1 MAKIH
6 ELSANLTNQIAAG
19 EVIERP
25 ASVVKEL
32 VENSIDAGS
41 RRIRIEFKAAGLKE
55 ISVQDNGSG
64 IDKDQ
69 IDLAFT
75 RHATSKISNEHDL
88 FKVSTLGFRGEALA
102 SIAAVSHVQV
112 LTATGGAIGIKAEFS
127 GGTKTDQ
134 EEAAARPGTKITVR
148 DLFFNTPARLK
159 YLRSPRTEIMKIV
172 DIVNRLALGHPDI
185 SFTLANEGKVLLRT
199 PGNGSLR
206 QTVANVYGRHVVE
219 KMLPF
224 ARKDND
230 FKITGLMSRPLLTR
244 SNRNF
249 VSILLNGRY
258 IRNFYLTNAIMA
270 GYGSELKARHY
281 PIVVLNIAVDPLLV
295 DVNVHPTK
303 QEVRLSKEKQLGRL
317 ITTAISDALTTRQEE
332 GSLADLTVSR
342 QQTLV
347 EQLKF
352 NLNKDVVNSKR
363 EREDLPEVQE
373 AKEKPLAQKKPLAK
387 EYVDLSVPR
396 ADKKYLITPSWQKN
410 VALQTTLTP
419 FESQGKEQT
428 IISTGDETLANNL
441 PALQYIGQMSGYLL
455 ASAAND
461 LYLIDQVA
469 ARRRLRFE
477 KIEAELADD
486 QIMQQELLTP
496 VILDFGNLDFLQ
508 LKNEKKEL
516 QKIGLRLGEFG
527 QNTFILRSY
536 PTWIKGDISEA
547 VRKILDLFLNSGDK
561 RKDKLFE
568 RIATEEAKREV
579 SGKKNLSAA
588 EASEL
593 LEALRKSNNPYYDAE
608 GQLILVRISQNDL
621 RKMFKKGE

>member
-6 ELSANLTNQIAAG
+6 ELSENLTNQIAAG

-41 RRIRIEFKAAGLKE
+41 KRIRVAFRAAGLKE
-55 ISVQDNGSG
+55 IVVQDNGSG
-64 IDKDQ
+64 IEADQ

-112 LTATGGAIGIKAEFS
+112 LTATGSAIGIKAEFS
-127 GGTKTDQ
+127 GGTKTTQ
-134 EEAAARPGTKITVR
+134 EEAAARPGTQITVR

-159 YLRSPRTEIMKIV
+159 YLRSPRTETMKIV
-172 DIVNRLALGHPDI
+172 DIINRLALGHPDI
-185 SFTLANEGKVLLRT
+185 SFTLTNEGKVLLRT

-206 QTVANVYGRHVVE
+206 QTVANIYGRHVAE

-224 ARKDND
+224 AKEDTD
-230 FKITGLMSRPLLTR
+230 FKISGLMSQPLLTR
-244 SNRNF
+244 SSRNF

-281 PIVVLNIAVDPLLV
+281 PIVVLNIRVDPLLV

-317 ITTAISDALTTRQEE
+317 ITTAISNALITGQEE
-332 GSLADLTVSR
+332 GGLANLTTNR

-363 EREDLPEVQE
+363 EKEEVPEVRDT
-373 AKEKPLAQKKPLAK
+373 KKAFTSKGPSSK
-387 EYVDLSVPR
+387 KYVDLSLPR
-396 ADKKYLITPSWQKN
+396 ADKKYLITPSWQDN
-410 VALQTTLTP
+410 VLAQTALTP
-419 FESQGKEQT
+419 FESSKKET
-428 IISTGDETLANNL
+428 TVISAGDETLANNL
-441 PALQYIGQMSGYLL
+441 PALKYVGQMAGYVF
-455 ASAAND
+455 ASENNN

-477 KIEAELADD
+477 KIRTDLDKG
-486 QIMQQELLTP
+486 QILQQELLTP
-496 VILDFGNLDFLQ
+496 VVLDFGDLDFLQ
-508 LKNEKKEL
+508 LKDEEEEL
-516 QKIGLRLGEFG
+516 KKIGLYLGEFG
-527 QNTFILRSY
+527 HDTFILRSY
-536 PTWIKGDISEA
+536 PTWIQGDVSEA
-547 VRKILDLFLNSGDK
+547 VRKILNLFLDSGK
-561 RKDKLFE
+561 HSKKLF
-568 RIATEEAKREV
+568 RQIAAFEARREI
-579 SGKKNLSAA
+579 SGRQDLSAA
-588 EASEL
+588 EAADL
-593 LEALRKSNNPYYDAE
+593 LQTLRKSSNPYYDAD
-608 GQLILVRISQNDL
+608 GRLILVKISQNDL
-621 RKMFKKGE
+621 SKMFKKGE